1 MGRRARVTRE
11 QVLGAARDAF
21 AEGGYHGTTL
31 TAIASRL
38 GVSAAALLRH
48 APGKRE
54 LFTAAMTPPEA
65 EAEGSF
71 PLGFLAEAD
80 GYGDPRI
87 VLRRVAETAIPFIE
101 SQLAGNIAV
110 WMYAKTAEQART
122 IRLPFDPR
130 SRSTPPRRAFVLLE
144 GYLRRASRAGRLSV
158 RDPRAAA
165 MTFMGAINA
174 YVFFHRV
181 VPVVQPPLA
190 LDRYV
195 DTLLEIWTRG
205 ALRRAGAAGGR
216 RTRSR
221 AAMRSR

>member
-1 MGRRARVTRE
+1 MGRRARVSRE
-11 QVLGAARDAF
+11 QVLRTAREAF
-21 AEGGYHGTTL
+21 AETGYHGTTL
-31 TAIASRL
+31 TTIASRL
-38 GVSAAALLRH
+38 GLSAAALLRH

-54 LFTAAMTPPEA
+54 LFTAAMTPE
-65 EAEGSF
+65 EAEGPF
-71 PLGFLAEAD
+71 PVGFLAEAD
-80 GYGDPRI
+80 GGEDPRV
-87 VLRRVAETAIPFIE
+87 VLRRLAETAIPFIE
-101 SQLAGNIAV
+101 SQLAGNIAC

-130 SRSTPPRRAFVLLE
+130 SRSNPPRRAFGLLE

-165 MTFMGAINA
+165 LTFMGAMNA

-181 VPVVQPPLA
+181 IPIVDPPLV

-205 ALRRAGAAGGR
+205 TMRRAPSSRGRPSDARDGR
-216 RTRSR
+216 RSR
-221 AAMRSR
+221 

>member
-11 QVLGAARDAF
+11 QVLGAAREAF
-21 AEGGYHGTTL
+21 AETGYHGTTL

-54 LFTAAMTPPEA
+54 LFTAAMTPPDP
-65 EAEGSF
+65 EGSF
-71 PLGFLAEAD
+71 PLGFLAEAE
-80 GYGDPRI
+80 GNRDPRI

-190 LDRYV
+190 LDRYI

-205 ALRRAGAAGGR
+205 ALRRAGTARGR

-221 AAMRSR
+221 VAMRSR

>member
-11 QVLGAARDAF
+11 QVLRTARDAF
-21 AEGGYHGTTL
+21 AEAGYHGTTL

-54 LFTAAMTPPEA
+54 LFTAAMAPE
-65 EAEGSF
+65 EAAGHF
-71 PLGFLAEAD
+71 PFGFLAEAD
-80 GYGDPRI
+80 GDEDPRV
-87 VLRRVAETAIPFIE
+87 VLRRVAETAIPFIA
-101 SQLAGNIAV
+101 SQLGGNIAC
-110 WMYAKTAEQART
+110 WMYARTAEQART

-130 SRSTPPRRAFVLLE
+130 SRSAPPRRAFGLLE
-144 GYLRRASRAGRLSV
+144 GYLRRASRAGRLRV

-165 MTFMGAINA
+165 MTFMGAVNA

-181 VPVVQPPLA
+181 VPIVEPPLA
-190 LDRYV
+190 IDRYV

-205 ALRRAGAAGGR
+205 AMRRARAAE
-216 RTRSR
+216 RSR
-221 AAMRSR
+221 

>member
-11 QVLGAARDAF
+11 QVLGAAREAF

-54 LFTAAMTPPEA
+54 LFTAAMAPLEV
-65 EAEGSF
+65 EGAF
-71 PLGFLAEAD
+71 PFGFLAAAD
-80 GYGDPRI
+80 GHEDPRV
-87 VLRRVAETAIPFIE
+87 VLRRLAETAIPFIE

-130 SRSTPPRRAFVLLE
+130 SPSTPPRRVFGLLE
-144 GYLRRASRAGRLSV
+144 AYLRRAARARRLSV

-165 MTFMGAINA
+165 MTFMGAVNA

-190 LDRYV
+190 LERYI

-205 ALRRAGAAGGR
+205 ALRRAGAARGR

-221 AAMRSR
+221 AARRSR